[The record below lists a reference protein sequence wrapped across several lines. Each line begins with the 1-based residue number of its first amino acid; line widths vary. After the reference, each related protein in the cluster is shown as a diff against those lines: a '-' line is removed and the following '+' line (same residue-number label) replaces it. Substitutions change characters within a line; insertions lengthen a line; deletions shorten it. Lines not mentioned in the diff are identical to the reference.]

1 MKELNIGITGVNPF
15 DGNRG
20 VGALSYSIV
29 EILDRLGEEENVK
42 FNFFFII
49 NGMRLPRFCDL
60 DINGNIKRVNILPL
74 ISIYRPNHFA
84 KLLLNAKKLQD
95 YAKLDYV
102 LDAGYGDSYSDI
114 YGINNFLS
122 HNSIKRFMS
131 LLGKKQMLLP
141 QTIGPF
147 FDKNVSKAAIKA
159 MSHMQCLLARDKI
172 SYELVR
178 QQVPSVE
185 SAEIIDMAFFMP
197 YTPDKIKRNN
207 CINVGIGISKMLWNQ
222 HLKDVMTYK
231 DDYRALT
238 RGIIDEFLKRDNVL
252 IHLVPHVVCENNSG
266 GNDYELSY
274 NLCKEYDN
282 DRINLS
288 PFFLDPIKAK
298 NYISALD
305 FFTGARMHATIGA
318 FSSGVPVY
326 PLSYSRKFN
335 GLFIDTLGYNYIGDM
350 MTTANDKIIE
360 NMMNVFDNRTEI
372 KEEIE
377 RINNIVVAE
386 KYDLFKTHLRKFLNL

>member
-1 MKELNIGITGVNPF
+1 
-15 DGNRG
+15 
-20 VGALSYSIV
+20 
-29 EILDRLGEEENVK
+29 
-42 FNFFFII
+42 
-49 NGMRLPRFCDL
+49 
-60 DINGNIKRVNILPL
+60 
-74 ISIYRPNHFA
+74 
-84 KLLLNAKKLQD
+84 
-95 YAKLDYV
+95 
-102 LDAGYGDSYSDI
+102 
-114 YGINNFLS
+114 
-122 HNSIKRFMS
+122 
-131 LLGKKQMLLP
+131 
-141 QTIGPF
+141 
-147 FDKNVSKAAIKA
+147 
-159 MSHMQCLLARDKI
+159 MQCLLARDKI